1 MSTYSKCIGTNCPR
15 KELCYRYLVE
25 ATPRHQPY
33 LCMETSVKDPNSCR
47 FFIDNSEKEIGL
59 K

>member
-25 ATPRHQPY
+25 AAPKHQPWI
-33 LCMETSVKDPNSCR
+33 CMEASIKDPEKECK
-47 FFIDNSEKEIGL
+47 FFIDNSEKTS
-59 K
+59 